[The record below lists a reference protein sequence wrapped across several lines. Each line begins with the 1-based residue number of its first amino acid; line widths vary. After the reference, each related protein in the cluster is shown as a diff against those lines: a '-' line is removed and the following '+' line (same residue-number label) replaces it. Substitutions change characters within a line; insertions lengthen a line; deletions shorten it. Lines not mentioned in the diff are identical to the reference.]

1 MGMAEQNMDNF
12 ANRHGAKGKTN
23 TENINGKLYVE
34 ESYPITDIGGGVIS
48 KGQAIRHFEKEHP
61 EYTVVAIS
69 SFKIDHQ
76 TETIK
81 VRVQVKP
88 KMAKLEKHIFLPD
101 ENAKP
106 VDPVALLNPGYDE
119 LKLRYDTLK
128 DVSDRHSRQMESA
141 YNELEE
147 KYDSL
152 VIAHGQLFA
161 DYEETKKSFDAIV
174 EAAAKDAQKFSDL
187 LVENEELT
195 AANKRLVEENNML
208 DRAVAGYVREK
219 LTEKQEV
226 KLSPED
232 AADLADATPDE
243 KERFRNREQ
252 DEDGDEQVGN
262 RGLGESQGEKRKDD
276 AYNLSDN

>member
-147 KYDSL
+147 KYQDMVRVSDRLVCEILESEKQLLAIQNNYDSL
-152 VIAHGQLFA
+152 I
-161 DYEETKKSFDAIV
+161 
-174 EAAAKDAQKFSDL
+174 
-187 LVENEELT
+187 
-195 AANKRLVEENNML
+195 
-208 DRAVAGYVREK
+208 EK
-219 LTEKQEV
+219 YQITGG
-226 KLSPED
+226 KLSELYKKYDELKKQNLALAEMAWVDISPEAPDVQIVED
-232 AADLADATPDE
+232 AADLADAKDVIAEDDFVDVENQKPTE
-243 KERFRNREQ
+243 KAVNEM
-252 DEDGDEQVGN
+252 
-262 RGLGESQGEKRKDD
+262 LDD
-276 AYNLSDN
+276 AIDREEVIE